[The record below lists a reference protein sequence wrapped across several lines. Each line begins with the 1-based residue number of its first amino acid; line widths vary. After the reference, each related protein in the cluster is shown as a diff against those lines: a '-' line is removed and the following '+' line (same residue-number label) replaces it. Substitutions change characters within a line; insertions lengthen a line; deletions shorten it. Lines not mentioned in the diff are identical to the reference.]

1 MGGRVSRVGIRV
13 NVQMGA
19 RYDADKGTHSAEA
32 EGSGARYGAVLVRPQ
47 PASISPPAGG
57 GTADAAAA
65 ADDAAA
71 PEGDGAAMEGDGTA
85 MEGDG
90 TAMEGDGAANGAAKC
105 AAKCA
110 ASGAAVHRTSREMD
124 ADGEMDA
131 AWHELSLALER
142 GVDATGEGAVP
153 GTTGAQHGAEARE
166 AAARKLIHNH
176 AYVLRDLTN
185 PSRVTNINGIGLS
198 QWNLERVAPEHA
210 LDAELA
216 LIEIAR
222 RLLGLPPRPRPRAR
236 PPPRAR
242 ASTDEAEV
250 VTDEA
255 EDTVRRAVWAATAR
269 YLAGR
274 IQASPE
280 EMPGRTPDMSPAAAS
295 AMRAVLSEL
304 GRL

>member
-1 MGGRVSRVGIRV
+1 
-13 NVQMGA
+13 
-19 RYDADKGTHSAEA
+19 
-32 EGSGARYGAVLVRPQ
+32 
-47 PASISPPAGG
+47 
-57 GTADAAAA
+57 
-65 ADDAAA
+65 
-71 PEGDGAAMEGDGTA
+71 
-85 MEGDG
+85 
-90 TAMEGDGAANGAAKC
+90 
-105 AAKCA
+105 
-110 ASGAAVHRTSREMD
+110 
-124 ADGEMDA
+124 MDA

-142 GVDATGEGAVP
+142 GVDATGDGAVP
-153 GTTGAQHGAEARE
+153 GANGAQHGAEARE
-166 AAARKLIHNH
+166 AAARKLIRNH

-198 QWNLERVAPEHA
+198 QWNLERVAPKHA

-222 RLLGLPPRPRPRAR
+222 RLLGLPPKPRPRAR

-242 ASTDEAEV
+242 TSTDEAEV

-255 EDTVRRAVWAATAR
+255 EDTVRRTVWAATAR

>member
-1 MGGRVSRVGIRV
+1 M
-13 NVQMGA
+13 
-19 RYDADKGTHSAEA
+19 
-32 EGSGARYGAVLVRPQ
+32 
-47 PASISPPAGG
+47 
-57 GTADAAAA
+57 
-65 ADDAAA
+65 
-71 PEGDGAAMEGDGTA
+71 EGDGTAMEGDGTA

-90 TAMEGDGAANGAAKC
+90 TAMEGDGAANGAVKC
-105 AAKCA
+105 AAN
-110 ASGAAVHRTSREMD
+110 GAAVHRTSGEMD